1 MTFDALS
8 FCATAAA
15 ILQIAIFAPVVVQC
29 AKKKKADIN
38 NQPAV
43 PAKTGPDAKAVSRHQ
58 QQLVSRIIH
67 LRNKTTHRR
76 QPKEPSDKSKD
87 QKKEKDKKNGKK
99 DTNDT
104 KKEKKGTPKPE
115 KGDPKKDATE
125 EYQEV
130 CWPTW
135 LRLQV
140 AASRQAPLGR
150 LPIRRTVATTSRRR
164 TISRRRRMK
173 SPRRRRKRR
182 SWLLARRA
190 SVSGLNHRLRYASRF
205 QLASTPL
212 SILRRS
218 RSQRR
223 PVRKPRT
230 TMFVAHEMHMLIFDL

>member
-1 MTFDALS
+1 M
-8 FCATAAA
+8 CEEE
-15 ILQIAIFAPVVVQC
+15 
-29 AKKKKADIN
+29 K
-38 NQPAV
+38 
-43 PAKTGPDAKAVSRHQ
+43 GRHQ
-58 QQLVSRIIH
+58 QSASCPCENRP
-67 LRNKTTHRR
+67 RR
-76 QPKEPSDKSKD
+76 QSGKPSPATTRFTHHPFKKQDNSPKAAEGKPSDKSKD

-223 PVRKPRT
+223 PVRRPRT